1 MDAAPVSSTVSWC
14 GPEPSSPS
22 SISRIAVATITHL
35 HLHGAAMRQ
44 LRAGVEG
51 GREREDGEPDTAA
64 EGTLIIGDLVFE
76 SHQGCVNTAW
86 AGDVFKKL
94 ETGTV

>member
-1 MDAAPVSSTVSWC
+1 MDAAPVSSTVSRC

-22 SISRIAVATITHL
+22 SISHIAVATITHL

-51 GREREDGEPDTAA
+51 GRERLRGA
-64 EGTLIIGDLVFE
+64 GHGGGGDADYWRSGF
-76 SHQGCVNTAW
+76 
-86 AGDVFKKL
+86 
-94 ETGTV
+94 